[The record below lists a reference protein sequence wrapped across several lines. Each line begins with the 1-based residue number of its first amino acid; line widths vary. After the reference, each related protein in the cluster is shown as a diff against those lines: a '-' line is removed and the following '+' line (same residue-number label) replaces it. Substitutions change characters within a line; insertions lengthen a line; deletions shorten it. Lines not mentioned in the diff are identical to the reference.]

1 MIAMRAFEDAS
12 KYVRD
17 GMIIGLGS
25 GSTVSRFLDLLD
37 QRLKEES
44 LKIKVIP
51 TSLQIKLKAEEL
63 GLEIADNNLIPDIDL
78 VYDGADEIDANLNM
92 IKGGG
97 GALLKEKIVMHA
109 SKKSIILADD
119 KKYVNKLQWKVPIEV
134 LPYAMSHVMR
144 SLEAINGKPSI
155 RTLNKGYPFITE
167 NGNIILDTDFGTI
180 DRPEELEA
188 SIKHIAGVLEV
199 GIFSRS
205 ADIYYR
211 LIDDER
217 FEIRE
222 R

>member
-1 MIAMRAFEDAS
+1 MIVMRAFEDAS

>member
-1 MIAMRAFEDAS
+1 MKAFVDAG

-25 GSTVSRFLDLLD
+25 GSTIAKLLDLLN
-37 QRLKEES
+37 QRIKDEN

-63 GLEIADNNLIPDIDL
+63 GLEIADDTLIPKIDL
-78 VYDGADEIDANLNM
+78 VYDGADQIDDNLNM

-97 GALLKEKIVMHA
+97 GALLREKIVMYA

-119 KKYVNKLQWKVPIEV
+119 KKYVRKLDWKVPIEV
-134 LPYAMSHVMR
+134 LPYAR
-144 SLEAINGKPSI
+144 SYVIKRLESMNGKPII
-155 RTLNKGYPFITE
+155 RMLNKGYPFITE
-167 NGNIILDTDFGTI
+167 NGNIILDTDFGVI
-180 DRPEELEA
+180 EEPEELEQKVR
-188 SIKHIAGVLEV
+188 SIPGVIEI
-199 GIFSRS
+199 GIFVRS
-205 ADIYYR
+205 ANIYYR

-222 R
+222 Q

>member
-1 MIAMRAFEDAS
+1 MRAFEDAS

-25 GSTVSRFLDLLD
+25 GSTVAAFLDLLD
-37 QRLKEES
+37 QRLKHEDM
-44 LKIKVIP
+44 KIKVIP
-51 TSLQIKLKAEEL
+51 TSLQIKLKAEEMN
-63 GLEIADNNLIPDIDL
+63 LEIADYTLIPEIDL
-78 VYDGADEIDANLNM
+78 VYDGADEIDVNLNM

-97 GALLKEKIVMHA
+97 GALLREKIVMHA

-119 KKYVNKLQWKVPIEV
+119 RKYVDRLRWKVPIEV
-134 LPYAMSHVMR
+134 LPYAR
-144 SLEAINGKPSI
+144 SYVSKRLEDMNGKPSI
-155 RTLNKGYPFITE
+155 RMLNKGYPFITE
-167 NGNIILDTDFGTI
+167 NGSIILDTDFGAI
-180 DRPEELEA
+180 NNPEELEV
-188 SIKHIAGVLEV
+188 SIKSIAGVLEV

-217 FEIRE
+217 FETRE

>member
-1 MIAMRAFEDAS
+1 MKAFVDAG

-25 GSTVSRFLDLLD
+25 GSTVAKFLDLLD
-37 QRLKEES
+37 QRIKNEN

-51 TSLQIKLKAEEL
+51 TSLQIKLRAEEL
-63 GLEIADNNLIPDIDL
+63 GLEIADDTLIPKIDL
-78 VYDGADEIDANLNM
+78 VYDGADQIDDNLNM

-97 GALLKEKIVMHA
+97 GALLREKIVMYA

-119 KKYVNKLQWKVPIEV
+119 KKYVRRLDWKVPIEV
-134 LPYAMSHVMR
+134 LPYARSYVMNR
-144 SLEAINGKPSI
+144 LESMNGKPSI
-155 RTLNKGYPFITE
+155 RMLNKGYPFITE
-167 NGNIILDTDFGTI
+167 NGNIILDTDFGVI
-180 DRPEELEA
+180 EEAEELEQKVR
-188 SIKHIAGVLEV
+188 SIPGVIEI
-199 GIFSRS
+199 GIFVRS

-222 R
+222 Q

>member
-1 MIAMRAFEDAS
+1 MRAFEDAS

-17 GMIIGLGS
+17 GMVIGLGS
-25 GSTVSRFLDLLD
+25 GSTISAFLDLLD
-37 QRLKEES
+37 QRLKKEDLS
-44 LKIKVIP
+44 IKVIP

-63 GLEIADNNLIPDIDL
+63 GLEMADYTLIPEIDL
-78 VYDGADEIDANLNM
+78 VYDGADEVDSNLNM

-97 GALLKEKIVMHA
+97 GALLREKIVMHA
-109 SKKSIILADD
+109 SKKSIILADS
-119 KKYVNKLQWKVPIEV
+119 KKYVDKLSWKVPIEV
-134 LPYAMSHVMR
+134 LPYAR
-144 SLEAINGKPSI
+144 SYVLKRLEDMNGKPSI
-155 RTLNKGYPFITE
+155 RMLNKGYPFITE
-167 NGNIILDTDFGTI
+167 NGNIILDTDFGI
-180 DRPEELEA
+180 IYKPEELEENIR
-188 SIKHIAGVLEV
+188 SIAGVLEV

>member
-1 MIAMRAFEDAS
+1 MRAFEDAS
-12 KYVRD
+12 EYVRD

-25 GSTVSRFLDLLD
+25 GSTVSAFLDLLD
-37 QRLKEES
+37 QRLKDKH

-51 TSLQIKLKAEEL
+51 TSLQIKLKAEEMN
-63 GLEIADNNLIPDIDL
+63 LEIADYTLIPEIDL

-97 GALLKEKIVMHA
+97 GALLREKIVMHA
-109 SKKSIILADD
+109 SKKSIILADNR
-119 KKYVNKLQWKVPIEV
+119 KYVDRLRWKVPVEV
-134 LPYAMSHVMR
+134 LPYAR
-144 SLEAINGKPSI
+144 SYVSKRLEDMNGKPSI
-155 RTLNKGYPFITE
+155 RMLNKGYPFITE
-167 NGNIILDTDFGTI
+167 NGSIILDTDFGAI
-180 DRPEELEA
+180 NNPEELEV
-188 SIKHIAGVLEV
+188 SIKSIAGVLEV

-217 FEIRE
+217 FETRE